1 MRGST
6 SLFAA
11 FAIAGSLVSA
21 AEAPSPQLADAFSKK
36 IVLVQKMADESSP
49 KDRPTVFT
57 QDETNSYL
65 KYQAGDLLPTGLT
78 QPELTMLGQGR
89 VAGKAIVDLDVVRQ
103 TQGSGGWFDPPSY
116 LTGKLPVTAAG
127 RVISGDGKGR
137 FELER
142 AEVSGITIPKSFLAQ
157 MVNFFTRTADN
168 PSGSSIDDTFELP
181 AKIRRIDVEQSRWIT
196 HQ

>member
-6 SLFAA
+6 SLLAA
-11 FAIAGSLVSA
+11 LAVAGSLLSA
-21 AEAPSPQLADAFSKK
+21 AEALSPQLADAFAKK
-36 IVLVQKMADESSP
+36 IVLVQRMADEQSS
-49 KDRPTVFT
+49 KDRATTFT

-78 QPELTMLGQGR
+78 QPELIMLGQGR
-89 VAGKAIVDLDVVRQ
+89 VAGKAVVDLDVVRQ
-103 TQGSGGWFDPPSY
+103 KQSSGGWFDPTSY
-116 LTGKLPVTAAG
+116 LSGKLLVTASG
-127 RVISGDGKGR
+127 RIVTTDGKGR

-168 PSGSSIDDTFELP
+168 PGGSSIDDTFELP
-181 AKIRRIDVEQSRWIT
+181 AKIRRIDVEQRRWIT